1 MCDDSRRILAY
12 VKNPGYLRQFS
23 LCLVD
28 APGNRS
34 NVYGEWLEWTF
45 HGQGKYLSKSSKNI
59 TKKNLIVAGKPFDP
73 MIPWDG
79 IGLLNYCIAIIWKSL
94 WKQNRE

>member
-1 MCDDSRRILAY
+1 MAKVLDFCI
-12 VKNPGYLRQFS
+12 
-23 LCLVD
+23 
-28 APGNRS
+28 
-34 NVYGEWLEWTF
+34 
-45 HGQGKYLSKSSKNI
+45 KSQKNI

-79 IGLLNYCIAIIWKSL
+79 IGLLNYCTAIIWKSL